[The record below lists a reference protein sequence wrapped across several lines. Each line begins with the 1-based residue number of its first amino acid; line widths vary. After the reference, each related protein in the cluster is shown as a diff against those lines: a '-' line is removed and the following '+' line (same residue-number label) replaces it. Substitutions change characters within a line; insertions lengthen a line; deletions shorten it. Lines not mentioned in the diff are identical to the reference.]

1 MIQPARFP
9 RPLREGALLALHVSL
24 NSPVVAHEALPA
36 GPASAAV
43 ALDGQGAM
51 VCLRSVRTRG
61 TAFFASGDELSLQ
74 LALDAALAFAE
85 RLGFLFDDDEVG
97 LRGEPAALQ
106 LWEELC
112 GDAAPA
118 RPRADDLEYEPGDDA
133 DWERELALSAVS
145 EAPTLSKFRFIAGR
159 A

>member
-9 RPLREGALLALHVSL
+9 RPLREGGLLALHVSL
-24 NSPVVAHEALPA
+24 NSPVVAHESLPN
-36 GPASAAV
+36 GPASAAI
-43 ALDGQGAM
+43 ALDGRGAL
-51 VCLRSVRTRG
+51 VCLRSVRTGR
-61 TAFFASGDELSLQ
+61 TAFFASGDELTLQ

-97 LRGEPAALQ
+97 LRGDDAALQ
-106 LWEELC
+106 LWKELC

-118 RPRADDLEYEPGDDA
+118 RLDADLLDEQEDDA
-133 DWERELALSAVS
+133 F
-145 EAPTLSKFRFIAGR
+145 TLSKFRLFAGR